1 MLLSGCF
8 MVLSLTPW
16 SRLSL
21 TRVNVAN
28 NLSYWDVTLMLYL
41 VDGCDLTKI
50 AALLFLVSKGVIV
63 VDIFKHFKHRLM
75 CFWCQDFQPELVTED

>member
-1 MLLSGCF
+1 

-16 SRLSL
+16 SHLSL

-28 NLSYWDVTLMLYL
+28 NLSYWDVTLTPYL

-63 VDIFKHFKHRLM
+63 VDILSILSISIHL
-75 CFWCQDFQPELVTED
+75 CAPELVTED

>member
-1 MLLSGCF
+1 

-28 NLSYWDVTLMLYL
+28 NVSYWDVTLTLYL
-41 VDGCDLTKI
+41 VDGSDLTKI
-50 AALLFLVSKGVIV
+50 AALLFLVSKVVIV
-63 VDIFKHFKHRLM
+63 VDILSILSIDLCAFGVKIFSLS
-75 CFWCQDFQPELVTED
+75 Q